1 MSAPT
6 PHTRPSPD
14 VVVIGAGIVGAS
26 SAWQLALRG
35 LSVVVLERE
44 AAPALGSTGRSAAGV
59 RVQFTTRTNI
69 EWSLHSL
76 PRYRDFPARHGFDVG
91 YRDIGYLL
99 LVPDERWE
107 SHLASVALQRRL
119 GAPVEVLSPQEA
131 LGHVPIATDGL
142 AGATYGP
149 WDGIIDPHMATHAWV
164 SMGRAARVD
173 YRFGR
178 PVTAIEPEGDGWRVA
193 SGTRSVSCGHV
204 VNVAGAWSGEVA
216 RLAGLHVPV
225 RPKRIQIFLSAPI
238 ADDRVYPL
246 TIDLDTGVYLR
257 SEGERILFG
266 LDTHA
271 DDGFTEGVDWG
282 WLEEVLL
289 TGVGRYP
296 WWEELGVDRRGSWW
310 GYYAVTPDHSPVIG
324 RNPGGRGWVDAC
336 GFSGH
341 GIMHAPATGLAVA
354 ELIADGSSH
363 TLDATAFR
371 HERFDGADSAGGV
384 PEGDARAAVG
394 APGATRAGA
403 EAEVEAN
410 IF

>member
-26 SAWQLALRG
+26 SAWQLASRG
-35 LSVVVLERE
+35 LSVAVLERE

-76 PRYRDFPARHGFDVG
+76 PRYRDFPARHGFEVG

-119 GAPVEVLSPQEA
+119 GAPVEVLSPEEA
-131 LGHVPIATDGL
+131 VRHVPIATEGL

-164 SMGRAARVD
+164 SMGRAAGVD
-173 YRFGR
+173 YRFGH

-193 SGTRSVSCGHV
+193 SGAGSLSCGHV

-216 RLAGLHVPV
+216 RLAGLHVPI
-225 RPKRIQIFLSAPI
+225 RPKRIQIFLSAPV

-246 TIDLDTGVYLR
+246 TIDLSTGVYLR

-289 TGVGRYP
+289 TGVARYP
-296 WWEELGVDRRGSWW
+296 WWEDLGVDRRGSWW

-324 RNPGGRGWVDAC
+324 RNPGGRGWIDAC

-341 GIMHAPATGLAVA
+341 GIMHAPATGLAVS

-371 HERFDGADSAGGV
+371 HERFDGADSACGD
-384 PEGDARAAVG
+384 PEGDARAATS

-403 EAEVEAN
+403 EVEVEAN